1 MVCISSGILELKVH
15 APLTRLSA
23 RELYTRRKFAKH
35 LGLTD
40 GELFGD
46 SEVIPLLSSEME
58 AESLSQTYLH
68 IHRSRVRRFEPLHPH
83 SLNQSVTARKLGWS
97 ISHEVVVHPGE
108 LFWSSRVRDR
118 RYPFPGRHQILF
130 APCS

>member
-1 MVCISSGILELKVH
+1 MAYISSGILEPKVH
-15 APLTRLSA
+15 ALLPKLSA
-23 RELYTRRKFAKH
+23 RELCTRREFTKH

-46 SEVIPLLSSEME
+46 NEVIPLLFSEMG

-68 IHRSRVRRFEPLHPH
+68 TNRLHVRHSEPLHPH
-83 SLNQSVTARKLGWS
+83 SPNQNVIARRLEWS
-97 ISHEVVVHPGE
+97 ISREVVIQPRE
-108 LFWSSRVRDR
+108 LFLSSRVQDR
-118 RYPFPGRHQILF
+118 RYLFLGRRRILS